1 MRYPGGMS
9 ENFRPGGM
17 SDDSRP
23 SGMSDDSHP
32 SRMSDDSCPG
42 GMSHATHRK
51 GVKATWHFFE
61 RIPQVGESLER
72 KTGLVGCMDVKAWV
86 SGFNGYAKE

>member
-1 MRYPGGMS
+1 MRYPGGVS
-9 ENFRPGGM
+9 ENLRPGGM

-23 SGMSDDSHP
+23 
-32 SRMSDDSCPG
+32 G

-51 GVKATWHFFE
+51 EVRATWHFFE

-72 KTGLVGCMDVKAWV
+72 ETGLVGSMDVEAWV
-86 SGFNGYAKE
+86 SSFNGYAKE

>member
-1 MRYPGGMS
+1 MRY
-9 ENFRPGGM
+9 PGGM

-23 SGMSDDSHP
+23 GGISHGT
-32 SRMSDDSCPG
+32 R
-42 GMSHATHRK
+42 RK
-51 GVKATWHFFE
+51 EVRATWHFFE

-72 KTGLVGCMDVKAWV
+72 ETGLVGRMDMEAWV